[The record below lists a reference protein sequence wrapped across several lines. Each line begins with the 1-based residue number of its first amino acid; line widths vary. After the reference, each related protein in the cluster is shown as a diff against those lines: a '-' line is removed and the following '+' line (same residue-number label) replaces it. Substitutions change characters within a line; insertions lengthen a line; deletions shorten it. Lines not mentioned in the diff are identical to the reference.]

1 MKTILDNRVAELIN
15 MEGRRGEKLAFG
27 RLELCT
33 LITGIININILFY
46 FFDNKTM
53 KDLLFSILILQNKIE
68 ENFTLVLLY

>member
-33 LITGIININILFY
+33 LITGIININILPITLIFSKTIFY
-46 FFDNKTM
+46 NTH
-53 KDLLFSILILQNKIE
+53 L
-68 ENFTLVLLY
+68 